1 MHGLSMTHHFPIQ
14 DRYNKDALIVLRE
27 ELLSGDVD
35 RQRAA
40 AACVRVGMDVREIA
54 RRSDT
59 QMATDL
65 NGVTILVDPDSPLLP
80 DLTELLALADEIVPL

>member
-14 DRYNKDALIVLRE
+14 DRYNKDALTVLRE
-27 ELLSGDVD
+27 ELLSGDID

-40 AACVRVGMDVREIA
+40 AACIRVGMDVRKIA
-54 RRSDT
+54 RHSDT
-59 QMATDL
+59 QVAADL
-65 NGVTILVDPDSPLLP
+65 NGVVIQVDPDSPLLP

>member
-1 MHGLSMTHHFPIQ
+1 MTHHFPIQ
-14 DRYNKDALIVLRE
+14 DRYNKDSLMVLRD
-27 ELLSGDVD
+27 ELLSGDID

-40 AACVRVGMDVREIA
+40 AACVRVGMDVRKIA
-54 RRSDT
+54 RHSDT
-59 QMATDL
+59 QVATDL